1 MNESITVDVART
13 FDEIIQAVAIRS
25 AVYIG
30 EAGWDF
36 SEEWDGNDFSATHL
50 LCKVDGNSAGSL
62 RIRYFADF
70 VKFERLAVLP
80 QFRGK
85 RYGQKGVAFALCDTG
100 VEFCLKKG
108 FTRFYGHALK
118 DLVPFW
124 SKVGRGMMKPL
135 HDEAFD
141 CKGKT
146 VIPMF
151 GEMPGRN
158 DRLSFDSG
166 HYMLVRREGDWD
178 KPGYWEQETA
188 HVAT

>member
-1 MNESITVDVART
+1 MKESITVDVART
-13 FDEIIQAVAIRS
+13 FDEIIQSVAIRS

-30 EAGWDF
+30 EAGWNF

-85 RYGQKGVAFALCDTG
+85 RFGQKGVAFALCDAG

-135 HDEAFD
+135 HDEAFE
-141 CKGKT
+141 CSGKT
-146 VIPMF
+146 VVPMF

-158 DRLSFDSG
+158 DRLSIDSG
-166 HYMLVRREGDWD
+166 HYVLVRREGEWD
-178 KPGYWEQETA
+178 TPGFWETA
-188 HVAT
+188 HVAS